1 MTRHLY
7 LCVVLMLL
15 ASTVQASEVAMVTAL
30 SGTAELHAPGTSA
43 ATPLQAFVKLRQ
55 GDRLTLHE
63 PVRLQLVFFASGA
76 EQLWQGPG
84 ELQVLPSGAKAADAG
99 LQPQVRQLPRVLV
112 KQLAKTPAPDGQIK
126 AGMVRLR
133 SMPSGGTLESV
144 ENNYAQMRSE
154 TDATDRNPELYLL
167 AGYFELHEFDKL
179 KQLLSQ
185 LDEQAPGNSEIAVL
199 RSLYMRA
206 INNAKMAKE
215 P

>member
-1 MTRHLY
+1 MAKHLWFY
-7 LCVVLMLL
+7 VALL
-15 ASTVQASEVAMVTAL
+15 LTGAAQAGEVAMVTAL
-30 SGTAELHAPGTSA
+30 SGTAELHTPGASA
-43 ATPLQAFVKLRQ
+43 ATPLQAFVKLHE
-55 GDRLTLHE
+55 GDRLTLNQ
-63 PVRLQLVFFASGA
+63 PVRLQLVFFANGT

-84 ELQVLPSGAKAADAG
+84 ELQVLASGAKAADAG

-112 KQLAKTPAPDGQIK
+112 QQLAKTPAPDGQVK

-144 ENNYAQMRSE
+144 ENNYAQLRSKA
-154 TDATDRNPELYLL
+154 DATDRNPELYLL

>member
-1 MTRHLY
+1 MARHLWFY
-7 LCVVLMLL
+7 VALL
-15 ASTVQASEVAMVTAL
+15 LTGAAQASEVAMVTAL
-30 SGTAELHAPGTSA
+30 SGTAELHALGASA
-43 ATPLQAFVKLRQ
+43 AMPLQAFVKLHQ

-63 PVRLQLVFFASGA
+63 PVRLQLVFFANGT

-84 ELQVLPSGAKAADAG
+84 ELQVLASGATAADAA
-99 LQPQVRQLPRVLV
+99 LQPQVRQLPRLLI

-133 SMPSGGTLESV
+133 SMPSGETLESL
-144 ENNYAQMRSE
+144 EDNYAQLRSKA
-154 TDATDRNPELYLL
+154 DATDRNPELYLL

-179 KQLLSQ
+179 MQLLAQ

-199 RSLYMRA
+199 RGLYRRA
-206 INNAKMAKE
+206 IDNAKMAKK